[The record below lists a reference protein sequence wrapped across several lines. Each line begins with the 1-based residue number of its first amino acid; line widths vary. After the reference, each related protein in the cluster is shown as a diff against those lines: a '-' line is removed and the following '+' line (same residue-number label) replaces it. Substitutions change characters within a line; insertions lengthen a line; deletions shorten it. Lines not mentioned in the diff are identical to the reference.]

1 MLGPRPLFWLGTA
14 LTKRTGREDR
24 QMPGP
29 GELPAQQPAALI
41 GRDADLARLRA
52 LVDPVPLSSQ
62 VLLVTGEAG
71 MGKTVLLADAA
82 ERARLAGMRVLSVTG
97 RESESRLAFAGLH
110 QLLRPVL
117 PAVSGLPSRQARALS
132 VALGLSADPPAPDPP
147 APDPLLTGSAVL
159 TLLSDLSEHSP
170 VLVVADDAH
179 WLDRSSLDALAF
191 AGSRLDAERVVLL
204 VGARGQAPPAGFDRG
219 FPELHLGPLSAADA
233 DLLLD
238 GQPRPPRGRARTQ
251 VLAQAAGNPM
261 ALIEL
266 AKVIAEDPA
275 ASRRWA
281 AEPLPLTDRLTAVIN
296 SRFAALPEPARAALL
311 LAAVAD
317 GPDLSAAATAI
328 SGPAAQTL
336 APAERLGLI
345 KVDRSG
351 LRLSHPLVRSAV
363 YHSAPF
369 AQRAAAHRQLAEALH
384 DQPDRRAWHLAAA
397 ALQPDERVASLLE
410 ATAAQAQRRGGA
422 AAAALAMERAA
433 QLSPEPEDQARR
445 MVAAAS
451 AAVPTGEAD
460 WVQEL
465 ATGALAVT
473 ADPVLR
479 LTARHDAGWA
489 LAWSGRRSAALSALI
504 SVAEEAAHDQPA
516 LAWDALGSAAT
527 VAYQSGLPASRQTV
541 NRALGL
547 LERQGPLPPGW
558 APGVDVNVLRLWIRV
573 CTDPIGGRNELLPYL
588 HKIVGS
594 PIEEPSLWRVG
605 SAAWL
610 LDESDLAV
618 RLLQDAMRRLRAPGV
633 RGTSGGSLTVLGWA
647 YIDTGRWDEA
657 HEAAAEAAD
666 LAEANHMDLVAAS
679 ADVIAATV
687 LALRA
692 DSAAARRHA
701 AKALAA
707 VDPAECGLVTARAR
721 RALGVAALA
730 DGSYL
735 QAFGQLRGLFSED
748 GTPLHNYASYLGVA
762 DLAAAAVR
770 ADRRMEGQDVVERAL
785 GQLGGAASPRL
796 EQLIARARGILAGP
810 DEAEPHFDK
819 ALADPAGEQWPFER
833 AQLRLDYAEWLRRR
847 RRINDA
853 KPVLTEALGT
863 FRRLRARSWVQRTEA
878 ELRACGVAVTG
889 APGDRDA
896 LAELTPQQRQIV
908 RLASDG
914 LTNREIGD
922 RLFLSPR
929 TVGSHLYR
937 SFPKL
942 GVADRHQLRDVITRE
957 TLPATPLK

>member
-238 GQPRPPRGRARTQ
+238 GQPRPPRGRARAQ

-588 HKIVGS
+588 RKIVGS

-785 GQLGGAASPRL
+785 GQLDGAASPRL